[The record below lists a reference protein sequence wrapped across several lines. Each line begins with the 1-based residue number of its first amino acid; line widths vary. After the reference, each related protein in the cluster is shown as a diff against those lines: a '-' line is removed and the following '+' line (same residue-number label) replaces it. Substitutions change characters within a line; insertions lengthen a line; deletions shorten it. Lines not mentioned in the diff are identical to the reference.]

1 MKRKIFITLAIL
13 LSCLTLVACGGT
25 NYPGNTKSKYWLSE
39 DNTMMFYFPAEA
51 GRGNAEGRYLV
62 DEETIEYIILEWNA
76 KTGVVEVMT
85 DGYEKMFTAN
95 TVTDSNNLVCT
106 FEITSQE
113 KGYSFPNTIIFR
125 WKETVNFECVNNIH
139 HWKEGGTHIVEGTLQ
154 EETQYRCTVC
164 NGYKNEITKNPQ
176 ITQFVTFRELIIPY
190 DYFNQYELNEVDY
203 DTIDFIRGCHIVGL
217 NPNTNFE
224 YGRLMNWYKNDEIF
238 KKSTTLKQVRKVNDS
253 IYEVTESIDIGEDNS
268 IKFEQVENGIG
279 FDLYQPDD
287 VMYVNTFEKGGT
299 QTFMIDV
306 KPDHI
311 LYLNTTSIKYEYR
324 VYPDVEI
331 VKVSGKYA
339 DSENRIELKNVTFE
353 VTYIIKDNTIIAFL
367 FNEIAINDAETEYTE
382 ITKYCI
388 PYEGEVHALAQ
399 EVVDELLKAQS

>member
-1 MKRKIFITLAIL
+1 
-13 LSCLTLVACGGT
+13 
-25 NYPGNTKSKYWLSE
+25 
-39 DNTMMFYFPAEA
+39 
-51 GRGNAEGRYLV
+51 
-62 DEETIEYIILEWNA
+62 
-76 KTGVVEVMT
+76 
-85 DGYEKMFTAN
+85 
-95 TVTDSNNLVCT
+95 
-106 FEITSQE
+106 
-113 KGYSFPNTIIFR
+113 
-125 WKETVNFECVNNIH
+125 
-139 HWKEGGTHIVEGTLQ
+139 
-154 EETQYRCTVC
+154 
-164 NGYKNEITKNPQ
+164 
-176 ITQFVTFRELIIPY
+176 
-190 DYFNQYELNEVDY
+190 
-203 DTIDFIRGCHIVGL
+203 
-217 NPNTNFE
+217 
-224 YGRLMNWYKNDEIF
+224 MNWYKNDEIF

-311 LYLNTTSIKYEYR
+311 LCLNTTLIKYEYR

-331 VKVSGKYA
+331 VKVSGKYD

-382 ITKYCI
+382 ITKYCT
-388 PYEGEVHALAQ
+388 PYEGEVYALPQ